1 MGACDKLIKQ
11 AISQNCANPITKGLE
26 ANGLIVNR
34 QDIDFAATVF
44 DATKKNVIKTLV
56 LKTGKQAYEVF
67 IPGSTPFTGT
77 KTSMEKKTYQ
87 NTFTNDVSLVVLDND
102 PTVCENVIDGLAGG
116 EFVCILRNKHKGA
129 DGSAEYQIYGYYQ
142 GLRAETLENDKYS
155 EETEGGWSAAL
166 KETSVPKSAL
176 FYFNTDATTT
186 ATQYNTLLTA
196 AV

>member
-87 NTFTNDVSLVVLDND
+87 NTFTNECLSWCWIMIRRYVKTSL
-102 PTVCENVIDGLAGG
+102 T
-116 EFVCILRNKHKGA
+116 
-129 DGSAEYQIYGYYQ
+129 
-142 GLRAETLENDKYS
+142 GLREVNSYVFCA
-155 EETEGGWSAAL
+155 
-166 KETSVPKSAL
+166 TSIRARMVVRSIRFTGTIRDYEPKRWRTI
-176 FYFNTDATTT
+176 NTPKRRK
-186 ATQYNTLLTA
+186 
-196 AV
+196 AVGRLHSRKRAFPSRHCSTSIQMLRQRLRSITPC

>member
-1 MGACDKLIKQ
+1 M
-11 AISQNCANPITKGLE
+11 
-26 ANGLIVNR
+26 
-34 QDIDFAATVF
+34 
-44 DATKKNVIKTLV
+44 
-56 LKTGKQAYEVF
+56 
-67 IPGSTPFTGT
+67 
-77 KTSMEKKTYQ
+77 
-87 NTFTNDVSLVVLDND
+87 SLVVLDND

-116 EFVCILRNKHKGA
+116 EFVSILRNKHKGA
-129 DGSAEYQIYGYYQ
+129 DGGAEYQIYGYYQ

-186 ATQYNTLLTA
+186 ATQYNTLLTP